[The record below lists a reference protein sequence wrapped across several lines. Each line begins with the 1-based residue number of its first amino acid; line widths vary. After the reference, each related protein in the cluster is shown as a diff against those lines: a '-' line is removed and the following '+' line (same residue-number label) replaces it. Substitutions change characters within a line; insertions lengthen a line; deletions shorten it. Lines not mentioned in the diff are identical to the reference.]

1 MTLYKDTDATPQKV
15 VSTFNNQIS
24 KFLDNNITL
33 NIHAKSSKGKEV
45 WRENVRSQKGKQN
58 DC

>member
-24 KFLDNNITL
+24 KFLDNITL